1 MDNYTHYAWNYTDT
15 KINNTLLLFLLRIAN
30 CGHPEMLFSLR
41 NDCELWPVPKVV
53 GTDDLIPVEGT
64 TVTFSCP
71 SGFKLIGPHTS
82 TCRENGIWE
91 PDPSGLICNISSL
104 EGNNSV

>member
-1 MDNYTHYAWNYTDT
+1 MM
-15 KINNTLLLFLLRIAN
+15 IPLLSLCVAN
-30 CGHPEMLFSLR
+30 CGHPEMLFTVR
-41 NDCELWPVPKVV
+41 NDSDLVPKVAFV

-71 SGFKLIGPHTS
+71 SGFELIGPHTA

-91 PDPSGLICNISSL
+91 PDPSGLICSISSS
-104 EGNNSV
+104 EGTVRCL